1 MTELALGDSVS
12 KASRNSSTSMLA
24 HTDKHPQLPQRTD
37 QRESS
42 VKEQIAYL
50 ESNLACLQLA
60 QVSLR
65 GTARS
70 HV

>member
-1 MTELALGDSVS
+1 
-12 KASRNSSTSMLA
+12 MLA